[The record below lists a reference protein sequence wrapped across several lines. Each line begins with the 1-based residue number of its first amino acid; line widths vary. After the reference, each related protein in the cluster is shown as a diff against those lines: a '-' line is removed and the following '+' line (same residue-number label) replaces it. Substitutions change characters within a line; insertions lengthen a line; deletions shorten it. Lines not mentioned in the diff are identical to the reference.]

1 MAKRRRNKKVPVPRF
16 PPQKWQPGQAPRIE
30 KPKKGRGSYERGGQR
45 RAALGE
51 IIEDLPE
58 T

>member
-1 MAKRRRNKKVPVPRF
+1 MANRRKKKALPRF

-30 KPKKGRGSYERGGQR
+30 KPKKGRGSYERGGHR

-51 IIEDLPE
+51 IMEDLPE